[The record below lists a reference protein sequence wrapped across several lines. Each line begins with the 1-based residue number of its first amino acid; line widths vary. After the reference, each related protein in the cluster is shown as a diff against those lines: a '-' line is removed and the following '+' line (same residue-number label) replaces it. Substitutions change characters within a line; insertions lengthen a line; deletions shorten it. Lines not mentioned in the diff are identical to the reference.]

1 MKFFVLFRPV
11 SIRLFE
17 PYCPHRLELQYDRKF
32 MPILKKALRRALER
46 RHELRPMRPIDFY
59 RLERGKS
66 KDFRFVVSFY
76 LAKQIESIPPEL
88 KGHFWLILHEELSNA
103 IREEF
108 AMIN

>member
-1 MKFFVLFRPV
+1 MKFLVFFRPV

-17 PYCPHRLELQYDRKF
+17 PYCPDRLELQYDKKF

-66 KDFRFVVSFY
+66 KDFRLVVSFY
-76 LAKQIESIPPEL
+76 IAEQIESIPPEL
-88 KGHFWLILHEELSNA
+88 KGHFWLILHEELSNT
-103 IREEF
+103 IKEEF

>member
-17 PYCPHRLELQYDRKF
+17 PYYPDRLELQYDKKF
-32 MPILKKALRRALER
+32 MPILKKALRRALKR
-46 RHELRPMRPIDFY
+46 RGELRPMRPMDFY

-66 KDFRFVVSFY
+66 KAFRLVVSFY

-88 KGHFWLILHEELSNA
+88 KGHFWFILNEELSNA
-103 IREEF
+103 IKEEF
-108 AMIN
+108 AMLN

>member
-1 MKFFVLFRPV
+1 MKFFMFFRAV

-17 PYCPHRLELQYDRKF
+17 PYCPDQLELQYDRKF

-46 RHELRPMRPIDFY
+46 RGELRPMRPMDFY

-66 KDFRFVVSFY
+66 KAFRLVVSFHI
-76 LAKQIESIPPEL
+76 AKQIESIPPEL

-103 IREEF
+103 IKEDP

>member
-1 MKFFVLFRPV
+1 MKLFVFFRPV

-17 PYCPHRLELQYDRKF
+17 PYYPDRLELQYDGKF
-32 MPILKKALRRALER
+32 MPILKKALKRALKR
-46 RHELRPMRPIDFY
+46 RHELKPMKPIDFY

-66 KDFRFVVSFY
+66 KDFRLVVSFY

-88 KGHFWLILHEELSNA
+88 KRHFWLILHEELRKT
-103 IREEF
+103 IKEEF